1 MSFPD
6 RNSAR
11 RSKPCGPWDS
21 RRKGHRCQNCRSSRL
36 GCDGGRPCSRC
47 QLRLLPCPETNETSE
62 RATVVFLGHS
72 IGPVIPEA
80 QVSSDRDAPYIDSF
94 FAFMELNSSPF
105 TDPFS
110 RFRLAHFLDESLPVL
125 LVVLSIGRARLHCIE
140 ATSYADPMKT
150 MSWVPAARNKIR
162 HNLQTIAGTV
172 NPSPETK
179 SLILALTM
187 LSCIFELM
195 IDSSGYGAI
204 LVLESLPMHVVQ
216 SLHIGPLLSQ
226 FDIGLLAGYQ
236 YIQAAVCLICDQDT
250 FLAGIQFCEPGAR
263 SELSQNLDT
272 TAACR
277 LSRLLVL
284 LARCNARSIQWLEQA
299 RRVAQAEPTDV
310 PKPASLQEIL
320 GPSLLEF
327 GNAVFE
333 NAIEV
338 LELADNI
345 RPSPIVDPVD
355 PQGFSSP
362 LTAFYHCAIISVAR
376 LFTDTLWGAVGKTP
390 AADEMPH
397 LESHALIAL
406 AVIERKLVSVGAES
420 VFYLPL
426 ITTIALEIRQKD
438 DKRRVMKILN
448 DVALTGFVVA
458 RTYKSDMQLAWDLIK
473 N

>member
-1 MSFPD
+1 M
-6 RNSAR
+6 
-11 RSKPCGPWDS
+11 
-21 RRKGHRCQNCRSSRL
+21 
-36 GCDGGRPCSRC
+36 
-47 QLRLLPCPETNETSE
+47 
-62 RATVVFLGHS
+62 
-72 IGPVIPEA
+72 
-80 QVSSDRDAPYIDSF
+80 DSF

-110 RFRLAHFLDESLPVL
+110 RSRLAQFLDESLPVL

-140 ATSYADPMKT
+140 ATSYADPMKA

-179 SLILALTM
+179 SLILALTV

-204 LVLESLPMHVVQ
+204 LILESLPMHVVQ
-216 SLHIGPLLSQ
+216 SLQTGHTGPLSSQ
-226 FDIGLLAGYQ
+226 FDVGLLAGYQ
-236 YIQAAVCLICDQDT
+236 YIQAAVSLTCDQDT
-250 FLAGIQFCEPGAR
+250 FLAGIQFCEPAAG

-272 TAACR
+272 TAAYS

-299 RRVAQAEPTDV
+299 RRVAEAEPTDI

-333 NAIEV
+333 NALEV
-338 LELADNI
+338 LALADNI
-345 RPSPIVDPVD
+345 RPKPTADPVD
-355 PQGFSSP
+355 PQGFSSA

-376 LFTDTLWGAVGKTP
+376 LFTDTLWGIVGKTP

-397 LESHALIAL
+397 LESHALTAL

-420 VFYLPL
+420 LFYLPL
-426 ITTIALEIRQKD
+426 ITTIGLEIRQKD
-438 DKRRVMKILN
+438 DKRRVMRILN
-448 DVALTGFVVA
+448 DVALTGLVVA